1 MSAQHEALCA
11 MTVCQPMVSSQAS
24 AKVGV
29 VAPSPLTPALD
40 ASARGVFE
48 SMAQALGVDPSQS
61 PRGVFESMAQALGV
75 ASARGVFE
83 EWGDDWLDEV
93 ISQMPDDICRL
104 T

>member
-1 MSAQHEALCA
+1 
-11 MTVCQPMVSSQAS
+11 MVSSQAS

-40 ASARGVFE
+40 ASA
-48 SMAQALGVDPSQS
+48 
-61 PRGVFESMAQALGV
+61 RGVFESMAQALGV